1 MAFMIMYILNH
12 VSQMPQILK
21 AWEDAGAPG
30 ITILDSTG
38 INRLRQAGFRDDL
51 PLMPS
56 LSDLLEDKSIE
67 HKTLLM
73 IVKTEAEVDRFVEVA
88 REIVSDFNNHS
99 TGVLCVFPLARV
111 YGLDRPASPPKT

>member
-1 MAFMIMYILNH
+1 MSYMIMYILNH
-12 VSQMPQILK
+12 VDQMPQVLK

-51 PLMPS
+51 PLVPS
-56 LSDLLEDKSIE
+56 LSDLLENKSIE

-73 IVKTEAEVDRFVEVA
+73 IVQTEKDVDRFVDAA
-88 REIVSDFNNHS
+88 RNIVGDFNNSH
-99 TGVLCVFPLARV
+99 TGILCVWPMLRV
-111 YGLDRPASPPKT
+111 HGLDKPPHGE